1 MKTQQ
6 LLPDALARVPLLS
19 RLSSAQR
26 ARLAKLAT
34 TRKYRADSVIVR
46 QGDTSMSFYVI
57 LSGRVRIE
65 QEVGDKRRL
74 ALREFGPGGYFG
86 EMGLID
92 DMPRSATVVA
102 VEPTECALLAKWDF
116 GNELRE
122 DPDIAI
128 ALLPILSQRIRDL
141 EALRATEQPAWPA
154 GLISPQQSAVSS
166 QQSAVSSQLI
176 ADR

>member
-1 MKTQQ
+1 MKSQ
-6 LLPDALARVPLLS
+6 LPLPDALATVPLLS
-19 RLSSAQR
+19 RLSSTQR
-26 ARLAKLAT
+26 TRLAKLAT
-34 TRKYRADSVIVR
+34 TRKYQAGSVIVR

-57 LSGRVRIE
+57 LSGRVRVE
-65 QEVGDKRRL
+65 QELGDNQRL
-74 ALREFGPGGYFG
+74 TLREFGPGGYFG

-122 DPDIAI
+122 DPDIAM

-141 EALRATEQPAWPA
+141 EAQRATDQLAWPA
-154 GLISPQQSAVSS
+154 GLVSPQQSAVSS
-166 QQSAVSSQLI
+166 QQSAVESFTTSN
-176 ADR
+176 